1 MSAVTHQNRRRRP
14 SKMYLVTS
22 DHKVQDHLDGTIRL
36 QRGHLCQEQ
45 DGGGERGGRGDYVW
59 VKVIDIG
66 SMVKLDK
73 HLLNEVPSDLASLL
87 EPISDLD
94 LRFRLL
100 SKPHRLLRLASLPLG
115 SPVYVRWSQTG
126 EYADAELR
134 YRGPLTRGSAA
145 VFFGVQLKGWAA
157 GKGSSNGSY
166 KGHQLFTCPEQCALF
181 VPASELTLRRSSRSG
196 SAGDHELE
204 REANRPNHS
213 NHNSSNNQSSSH
225 NQNTANI
232 LQSRTAESAPPPG
245 SPPPVQP
252 GQRVCFSHD
261 GALYSGT
268 VQFCG
273 PLPGRAPS
281 GLHVGL
287 LLDNPIGSWNGVYKG
302 YRLCSIPSPEY
313 GHLLPISKV
322 TAEARPE
329 RTPPLGSNPRTSPVH
344 PPFSPSK
351 PALQPPSPT
360 HNKQPPQPTALPTNS
375 RPLIQP
381 AMLAMAKSALQ
392 PPSASSSSSSSSAP
406 PKVALKPPPL
416 AIPKSALKPPPVPP
430 NKPSALPLSPT
441 NDQPYSS
448 NGFHNPPSP
457 PVPEERVEPRTWLE
471 VGSMVEMNDPPI
483 FGVIRWIGQI
493 DGVSEPVAGIELDQE
508 LSAATDGSYLG
519 ERHFRCPSNKGL
531 FVKLRNCRRDSRFP
545 APEAPI
551 NQVERC
557 NSIAFAEWGS
567 KRVEDNTPPVLG
579 LEARRLYEGFKKGIQ
594 GHLNSCYL
602 DASLFRSPRSFMPL
616 VHATATNSAQYVNK
630 TILLPGA
637 QRAIHLL
644 GLISNSSLRHMLHLQ
659 RRPNS
664 RLFSCCSSVDW
675 VLFCPSNEDGHR
687 SRSAQELLRCE
698 IVNPLRRYGY
708 VCASKTM
715 ALRKLLEAE
724 TPDAGFTNEEKD
736 PEEFLNKLFQ
746 LLRVEPLLKIRSM
759 SHEPQECHIYQL
771 FPPSVSPSPS
781 SPLHSPFSPSLSP
794 PLSPIPLSSPLAG
807 LMRVAS
813 VQALLES
820 SFMHSG
826 LKFTE
831 APSCLPLLMPR
842 FGKEFKMFDAILP
855 SLTLD
860 ITDLL
865 DETLRQCSIC
875 QSVAAWECLQCYE
888 DMDITPGQLK
898 QYCNTCN
905 AQVHA
910 HKKRQTH
917 KPQKIRIPK
926 GTWEGP
932 VHGTRQQLSLFAVTC
947 IETSHYVSFV
957 KHGPLPTDWLFFDSM
972 ADREGGENGFNVP
985 QVRACPEVGRYLSLS
1000 QDDLSRLDS
1009 ASLKEP
1015 VRRLLCD
1022 AYMCLYHCPELSL
1035 YK

>member
-1 MSAVTHQNRRRRP
+1 MYIDRLISVLIYSACIH
-14 SKMYLVTS
+14 SF
-22 DHKVQDHLDGTIRL
+22 L
-36 QRGHLCQEQ
+36 Q
-45 DGGGERGGRGDYVW
+45 
-59 VKVIDIG
+59 VIDIG

-73 HLLNEVPSDLASLL
+73 HLLSEVPAELGGLL
-87 EPISDLD
+87 EPITELD
-94 LRFRLL
+94 LRFKLL
-100 SKPHRLLRLASLPLG
+100 SKPHRLLRLDALPLG
-115 SPVYVRWSQTG
+115 SPVLVRWSLTG
-126 EYADAELR
+126 EYAEAELR

-145 VFFGVQLKGWAA
+145 VYFGVQLKVKGWAA

-166 KGHQLFTCPEQCALF
+166 KGHQLFTCPDQCALF
-181 VPASELTLRRSSRSG
+181 VPASDLTLRRSSRGG

-204 REANRPNHS
+204 RE
-213 NHNSSNNQSSSH
+213 
-225 NQNTANI
+225 
-232 LQSRTAESAPPPG
+232 SAPPPH
-245 SPPPVQP
+245 SPPPLQP
-252 GQRVCFSHD
+252 GQRVCYSQD
-261 GALYSGT
+261 EALHWGT

-273 PLPGRAPS
+273 TLPGRTSS
-281 GLHVGL
+281 GLYVGL
-287 LLDNPIGSWNGVYKG
+287 LLVSDSPIGNWNGYYKN
-302 YRLCSIPSPEY
+302 YKLCSIPSVEY

-322 TAEARPE
+322 STESRPD
-329 RTPPLGSNPRTSPVH
+329 RQPPLGSNPKTSPVI
-344 PPFSPSK
+344 PPFPSSK

-360 HNKQPPQPTALPTNS
+360 HNKLPPQPTVPTNPGL
-375 RPLIQP
+375 RQLIQP
-381 AMLAMAKSALQ
+381 SMLAMAKSNLH
-392 PPSASSSSSSSSAP
+392 PPSSSSIPTSSPSSSSSSSSSAP
-406 PKVALKPPPL
+406 QKVALKPPPL
-416 AIPKSALKPPPVPP
+416 PAPKSALKPPPVPP
-430 NKPSALPLSPT
+430 NKPQAPPLLPPSADDSH
-441 NDQPYSS
+441 SS

-457 PVPEERVEPRTWLE
+457 LVPEERAEPNTWLE
-471 VGSMVEMNDPPI
+471 VGSMVEMNDPLI

-493 DGVSEPVAGIELDQE
+493 AGLSEPVAGIELDQE

-519 ERHFRCPSNKGL
+519 ERHFRCPPNKGL

-551 NQVERC
+551 NQVDRC

-579 LEARRLYEGFKKGIQ
+579 PDARQVYEGFKKGIQ

-602 DASLFRSPRSFMPL
+602 DASLFS
-616 VHATATNSAQYVNK
+616 
-630 TILLPGA
+630 
-637 QRAIHLL
+637 
-644 GLISNSSLRHMLHLQ
+644 
-659 RRPNS
+659 
-664 RLFSCCSSVDW
+664 LFSCCSSVDW
-675 VLFCPSNEDGHR
+675 VLFYPSSDDSHR
-687 SRSAQELLRCE
+687 SKDAQELLRCE

-724 TPDAGFTNEEKD
+724 TTDAGFTNEEKD

-746 LLRVEPLLKIRSM
+746 LLRVEPLLKIR
-759 SHEPQECHIYQL
+759 
-771 FPPSVSPSPS
+771 
-781 SPLHSPFSPSLSP
+781 
-794 PLSPIPLSSPLAG
+794 
-807 LMRVAS
+807 VAS

-820 SFMHSG
+820 SFIHSG

-842 FGKEFKMFDAILP
+842 FGKEFKMFDTILP
-855 SLTLD
+855 SLKLD

-888 DMDITPGQLK
+888 DLDITPGQLK

-917 KPQKIRIPK
+917 SPLKVRIPK

-932 VHGTRQQLSLFAVTC
+932 VHGARQQLDLFAVTC

-957 KHGPLPTDWLFFDSM
+957 KYGPLQTDWLFFDSM

-1000 QDDLSRLDS
+1000 EKELGRLDTT
-1009 ASLKEP
+1009 SLKEP

>member
-1 MSAVTHQNRRRRP
+1 MSGVTHQTRRRRP
-14 SKMYLVTS
+14 SKMYVVTS

-59 VKVIDIG
+59 VKVIDNG

-73 HLLNEVPSDLASLL
+73 HLLNEVPTDLASLL
-87 EPISDLD
+87 EPITDLD
-94 LRFRLL
+94 LRFKLL
-100 SKPHRLLRLASLPLG
+100 SKPHRLLRLAALPLG
-115 SPVYVRWSQTG
+115 SPVLVRWSQTG
-126 EYADAELR
+126 EFAEAELR

-145 VFFGVQLKGWAA
+145 VYFGVQLKGWAA
-157 GKGSSNGSY
+157 GKGNSNGSY

-181 VPASELTLRRSSRSG
+181 MAASELTLRRSSRSG
-196 SAGDHELE
+196 SAGDHEPE

-213 NHNSSNNQSSSH
+213 NHNSSNNQSCSH
-225 NQNTANI
+225 NHNAGNI
-232 LQSRTAESAPPPG
+232 LQARTAESAPPPA
-245 SPPPVQP
+245 SPPPLQI
-252 GQRVCFSHD
+252 GQRVCFSQDSTHH
-261 GALYSGT
+261 SGT

-273 PLPGRAPS
+273 PLPGRTS
-281 GLHVGL
+281 LGLHVGL
-287 LLDNPIGSWNGVYKG
+287 LLDTPVGNWNGFYKN
-302 YRLCSIPSPEY
+302 YKMCSIPSPEY

-322 TAEARPE
+322 AAETRSE
-329 RTPPLGSNPRTSPVH
+329 RTPSLGSTPKSPPAI
-344 PPFSPSK
+344 PPFPSSK
-351 PALQPPSPT
+351 SALQPPSPT
-360 HNKQPPQPTALPTNS
+360 HNKHPPQPTAPANPNS
-375 RPLIQP
+375 RTLIQP
-381 AMLAMAKSALQ
+381 AMLAIAKSALQ
-392 PPSASSSSSSSSAP
+392 PPSSSSSAT

-416 AIPKSALKPPPVPP
+416 PVPKSALKPPPVPP
-430 NKPSALPLSPT
+430 LKPQALPLSPPT
-441 NDQPYSS
+441 DQSYSS

-457 PVPEERVEPRTWLE
+457 PVPEEKAEPKTWLE

-483 FGVIRWIGQI
+483 FGVIQWIGQI
-493 DGVSEPVAGIELDQE
+493 PGISEPVAGIELDQE

-519 ERHFRCPSNKGL
+519 ERHFHCPPYKGL

-545 APEAPI
+545 APEMPI

-567 KRVEDNTPPVLG
+567 KRVEENTPPVLG
-579 LEARRLYEGFKKGIQ
+579 QEARRLYEGIKKGIQ

-602 DASLFRSPRSFMPL
+602 DASLFS
-616 VHATATNSAQYVNK
+616 
-630 TILLPGA
+630 
-637 QRAIHLL
+637 
-644 GLISNSSLRHMLHLQ
+644 
-659 RRPNS
+659 
-664 RLFSCCSSVDW
+664 LFSCCSSVDW
-675 VLFCPSNEDGHR
+675 VLFFPSNEDGHR
-687 SRSAQELLRCE
+687 SKDAQELLRCE

-724 TPDAGFTNEEKD
+724 TTDAGFTNEEKD

-746 LLRVEPLLKIRSM
+746 LLRVEPLLKIRSV
-759 SHEPQECHIYQL
+759 SQEPQECHIYQL

-781 SPLHSPFSPSLSP
+781 SPMHSPLSPSLTSS
-794 PLSPIPLSSPLAG
+794 LSPIPLSSPHAG
-807 LMRVAS
+807 LMRVAT
-813 VQALLES
+813 VQTLLES

-826 LKFTE
+826 LKFSE

-875 QSVAAWECLQCYE
+875 QSVAEWECLQCYE
-888 DMDITPGQLK
+888 DLDITPGQLK
-898 QYCNTCN
+898 QYCKTCN

-917 KPQKIRIPK
+917 KPLKVRIPK

-957 KHGPLPTDWLFFDSM
+957 KHGPLLTDWLFFDSM

-1000 QDDLSRLDS
+1000 QEELSRLDS
-1009 ASLKEP
+1009 TSLKEP

>member
-1 MSAVTHQNRRRRP
+1 MSGVTHQNRRRRP
-14 SKMYLVTS
+14 SRMYMVTA
-22 DHKVQDHLDGTIRL
+22 DHKVQDHLEGTIRL
-36 QRGHLCQEQ
+36 QRGQLCVEQE
-45 DGGGERGGRGDYVW
+45 GGGERGGRGDYLW
-59 VKVIDIG
+59 VKVIDNG

-73 HLLNEVPSDLASLL
+73 HLLNEVTPELAGLL
-87 EPISDLD
+87 EPITDLD
-94 LRFRLL
+94 IRFKLL
-100 SKPHRLLRLASLPLG
+100 CKPHRLLRLTALPLG
-115 SPVYVRWSQTG
+115 SPVLVRWNQQTG
-126 EYADAELR
+126 EFAEAELR
-134 YRGPLTRGSAA
+134 YRGPLTRGSA
-145 VFFGVQLKGWAA
+145 VYFGVQLKGPAA
-157 GKGSSNGSY
+157 GKGTSNGSY
-166 KGHQLFTCPEQCALF
+166 KGHQLFTCPEQCAMF
-181 VPASELTLRRSSRSG
+181 VPANELMLRRSSRSG
-196 SAGDHELE
+196 SAGEHELD
-204 REANRPNHS
+204 REPNNRPNPTQV
-213 NHNSSNNQSSSH
+213 NHNSSNNQNFSN
-225 NQNTANI
+225 NQNPASI
-232 LQSRTAESAPPPG
+232 LQSRTAESVSAPL
-245 SPPPVQP
+245 SPPPLHI
-252 GQRVCFSHD
+252 GQRLSFNLD
-261 GALYSGT
+261 GTVQSGT
-268 VQFCG
+268 VLFCG
-273 PLPGRAPS
+273 LLPGRTSS
-281 GLHVGL
+281 GLHVGV
-287 LLDNPIGSWNGVYKG
+287 LLDNPVGNWNGVYKNHK
-302 YRLCSIPSPEY
+302 LCSIPYPEY
-313 GHLLPISKV
+313 GHILPISKV
-322 TAEARPE
+322 TAETRSE
-329 RTPPLGSNPRTSPVH
+329 RASAPGSNPKTPAI
-344 PPFSPSK
+344 PPLPSTK
-351 PALQPPSPT
+351 TALLPPSPT
-360 HNKQPPQPTALPTNS
+360 HNKNPPQPSVPTN
-375 RPLIQP
+375 PKPKLPIHPDMLI
-381 AMLAMAKSALQ
+381 MAKSALH
-392 PPSASSSSSSSSAP
+392 PPSSSSASSSGA

-416 AIPKSALKPPPVPP
+416 PPPKSAPKLPQPPVPP
-430 NKPSALPLSPT
+430 IKPQAPPLSPPIE
-441 NDQPYSS
+441 QLYSS

-457 PVPEERVEPRTWLE
+457 PFPEERTDPKTWLE

-483 FGVIRWIGQI
+483 FGVIRWLGQI
-493 DGVSEPVAGIELDQE
+493 PGITEPVAGIELDQE

-519 ERHFRCPSNKGL
+519 ERYFRCPPNKGL

-567 KRVEDNTPPVLG
+567 KRVEENTPPVLG
-579 LEARRLYEGFKKGIQ
+579 QEARKLYEGFKKGIQ

-602 DASLFRSPRSFMPL
+602 DASLFS
-616 VHATATNSAQYVNK
+616 
-630 TILLPGA
+630 I
-637 QRAIHLL
+637 
-644 GLISNSSLRHMLHLQ
+644 
-659 RRPNS
+659 
-664 RLFSCCSSVDW
+664 FSCCSSVDM
-675 VLFCPSNEDGHR
+675 VLFCPCEDSQR
-687 SRSAQELLRCE
+687 SADAQELLRCE

-724 TPDAGFTNEEKD
+724 TTDAGFTNEEKD

-759 SHEPQECHIYQL
+759 SQEPQECHIYQL

-781 SPLHSPFSPSLSP
+781 SPVQSPPSPSQSSS
-794 PLSPIPLSSPLAG
+794 LSPIPLSSPAAG
-807 LMRVAS
+807 LRVAS
-813 VQALLES
+813 VQTLLES

-875 QSVAAWECLQCYE
+875 QSVAEWECLQCYE
-888 DMDITPGQLK
+888 DRDITPGQLK
-898 QYCNTCN
+898 QFCNTCN
-905 AQVHA
+905 SQVHA

-917 KPQKIRIPK
+917 KPLKVRVPK
-926 GTWEGP
+926 STWEGP

-957 KHGPLPTDWLFFDSM
+957 KHGPLLTDWLFFDSM

-985 QVRACPEVGRYLSLS
+985 QVRACPEVGRYLGLTEEE
-1000 QDDLSRLDS
+1000 LGRLDS

>member
-1 MSAVTHQNRRRRP
+1 MSGVAHQNRRRRAP
-14 SKMYLVTS
+14 KMYLLTS
-22 DHKVQDHLDGTIRL
+22 DHKVQDHLEGTIRL
-36 QRGHLCQEQ
+36 QRGNLCQEQ
-45 DGGGERGGRGDYVW
+45 EGGGERGGRVDYLW
-59 VKVIDIG
+59 VKVIDNG

-73 HLLNEVPSDLASLL
+73 HLLNEVPADLASLL
-87 EPISDLD
+87 EPITDLE
-94 LRFRLL
+94 LRFKLL
-100 SKPHRLLRLASLPLG
+100 SRPHRLHRLAALPLG
-115 SPVYVRWSQTG
+115 SQVLVRCGQSG
-126 EYADAELR
+126 EFADAELR

-145 VFFGVQLKGWAA
+145 MYFGVQLKGWAA
-157 GKGSSNGSY
+157 GRGSSNGSY
-166 KGHQLFTCPEQCALF
+166 KGHQLFTCPDQCALF
-181 VPASELTLRRSSRSG
+181 VAASELTTCRSSHSG
-196 SAGDHELE
+196 STGDLE
-204 REANRPNHS
+204 ADRDPGWLE
-213 NHNSSNNQSSSH
+213 QSQSH
-225 NQNTANI
+225 GQDTVSI
-232 LQSRTAESAPPPG
+232 LPRAADSAVVPA
-245 SPPPVQP
+245 SPPPLQG
-252 GQRVCFSHD
+252 GQRVCFLQEDVLHW
-261 GALYSGT
+261 GT
-268 VQFCG
+268 VQYCG
-273 PLPGRAPS
+273 PLPGRTS
-281 GLHVGL
+281 TGLYVGVL
-287 LLDNPIGSWNGVYKG
+287 TDKPVGSWNGCYKS
-302 YRLCSIPSPEY
+302 YKLCSIPSPEY
-313 GHLLPISKV
+313 GHLLPLSKV
-322 TAEARPE
+322 STELRME
-329 RTPPLGSNPRTSPVH
+329 RAPPLGSNTKAPPVQ
-344 PPFSPSK
+344 PPYPLSK
-351 PALQPPSPT
+351 TALQPPSPT
-360 HNKQPPQPTALPTNS
+360 LSKQPPQPTVSAPYT
-375 RPLIQP
+375 RPLIDP

-392 PPSASSSSSSSSAP
+392 PPSSSSSETL
-406 PKVALKPPPL
+406 KVILKPPPL
-416 AIPKSALKPPPVPP
+416 HNPKTALKPPAAV
-430 NKPSALPLSPT
+430 
-441 NDQPYSS
+441 SS
-448 NGFHNPPSP
+448 KTQAPPPSP
-457 PVPEERVEPRTWLE
+457 PTDLFHPANGFHDPPSPPFSEQKAEPKIWLE
-471 VGSMVEMNDPPI
+471 VGSMIEMNDPPI

-493 DGVSEPVAGIELDQE
+493 SGISDQVAGIELDQE

-519 ERHFRCPSNKGL
+519 ERHFRCPPNKGL

-567 KRVEDNTPPVLG
+567 KRVEENTPPVLG
-579 LEARRLYEGFKKGIQ
+579 TDARKLYEGFKKGIQ

-602 DASLFRSPRSFMPL
+602 DASLFS
-616 VHATATNSAQYVNK
+616 
-630 TILLPGA
+630 
-637 QRAIHLL
+637 
-644 GLISNSSLRHMLHLQ
+644 
-659 RRPNS
+659 
-664 RLFSCCSSVDW
+664 LFSCCSSVDW
-675 VLFCPSNEDGHR
+675 VLFWPANEEGQR
-687 SRSAQELLRCE
+687 SKDAQELLRCD

-724 TPDAGFTNEEKD
+724 TTDAGFTNEEKD

-746 LLRVEPLLKIRSM
+746 LLRVEPVLKIRSV
-759 SHEPQECHIYQL
+759 SQEPQECHIYQL
-771 FPPSVSPSPS
+771 FPPSSLTSLSSPVPSPLS
-781 SPLHSPFSPSLSP
+781 SSLSP
-794 PLSPIPLSSPLAG
+794 SLSPIPLSSPPAG

-875 QSVAAWECLQCYE
+875 QSVAEWECLQCYE
-888 DMDITPGQLK
+888 DLDITPGQLK
-898 QYCNTCN
+898 QYCNTCST
-905 AQVHA
+905 QVHA
-910 HKKRQTH
+910 HRKRQMHTPV
-917 KPQKIRIPK
+917 KVRVPK

-932 VHGTRQQLSLFAVTC
+932 VHSARQQLALFAVTC

-1000 QDDLSRLDS
+1000 EEELKRLET

-1022 AYMCLYHCPELSL
+1022 AYMCFYHCPELSL

>member
-14 SKMYLVTS
+14 PKMYMVAS

-36 QRGHLCQEQ
+36 QRGQLCLEQE
-45 DGGGERGGRGDYVW
+45 GGAERGARGDYLW

-73 HLLNEVPSDLASLL
+73 HLLSEVPAELGGLL
-87 EPISDLD
+87 EPITELD
-94 LRFRLL
+94 LRFKLL
-100 SKPHRLLRLASLPLG
+100 SKPHRLLRLDALPLG
-115 SPVYVRWSQTG
+115 SPVLVRWNLTG
-126 EYADAELR
+126 EYAEAELR

-145 VFFGVQLKGWAA
+145 VYFGVQLKGWAA

-166 KGHQLFTCPEQCALF
+166 KGHQLFTCPDQCALF
-181 VPASELTLRRSSRSG
+181 VPASDLTLRRSSRGG

-204 REANRPNHS
+204 REVSRPNHS
-213 NHNSSNNQSSSH
+213 NHNSSSTQSVPS
-225 NQNTANI
+225 A
-232 LQSRTAESAPPPG
+232 LQSRTAESAPPPH
-245 SPPPVQP
+245 SPPPLQP
-252 GQRVCFSHD
+252 GQRVCFSQD
-261 GALYSGT
+261 EALHWGT

-273 PLPGRAPS
+273 TLPGRTSS
-281 GLHVGL
+281 GLYVGL
-287 LLDNPIGSWNGVYKG
+287 LLDSPIGNWNGYYKN
-302 YRLCSIPSPEY
+302 YKLCSIPSVEY

-322 TAEARPE
+322 STESRPD
-329 RTPPLGSNPRTSPVH
+329 RQPPLGSNPKTSPVI
-344 PPFSPSK
+344 PPFPSSK

-360 HNKQPPQPTALPTNS
+360 HNKLPPQPTVPTNPGL
-375 RPLIQP
+375 RQLIQP
-381 AMLAMAKSALQ
+381 SMLAMAKSNLH
-392 PPSASSSSSSSSAP
+392 PPSSSSIPTSSPSSSSSSSSAP
-406 PKVALKPPPL
+406 QKVALKPPPL
-416 AIPKSALKPPPVPP
+416 PAPKSALKLPPVPP
-430 NKPSALPLSPT
+430 NKPQAPPLLPPSADDSH
-441 NDQPYSS
+441 SS

-457 PVPEERVEPRTWLE
+457 LVPEERAEPNTWLE
-471 VGSMVEMNDPPI
+471 VGSMVEMNDPLI

-493 DGVSEPVAGIELDQE
+493 AGLSEPVAGIELDQE

-519 ERHFRCPSNKGL
+519 ERHFRCPPNKGL

-551 NQVERC
+551 NQVDRC

-579 LEARRLYEGFKKGIQ
+579 PDARHVYEGFKKGIQ

-602 DASLFRSPRSFMPL
+602 DASLFS
-616 VHATATNSAQYVNK
+616 
-630 TILLPGA
+630 
-637 QRAIHLL
+637 
-644 GLISNSSLRHMLHLQ
+644 
-659 RRPNS
+659 
-664 RLFSCCSSVDW
+664 LFSCCSSVDW
-675 VLFCPSNEDGHR
+675 VLFYPSSDDSHR
-687 SRSAQELLRCE
+687 SKDAQELLRCE

-724 TPDAGFTNEEKD
+724 TTDAGFTNEEKD

-759 SHEPQECHIYQL
+759 SQEPQECHIYQL
-771 FPPSVSPSPS
+771 FPPSISSSPS
-781 SPLHSPFSPSLSP
+781 SPLHSPLSPSLSNS
-794 PLSPIPLSSPLAG
+794 LSPIPLSSPAAG

-820 SFMHSG
+820 SFIHSR

-842 FGKEFKMFDAILP
+842 FGKEFKMFDTILP
-855 SLTLD
+855 SLKLD

-888 DMDITPGQLK
+888 DLDITPGQLK

-910 HKKRQTH
+910 HKKRQMH
-917 KPQKIRIPK
+917 SPLKVRIPK

-932 VHGTRQQLSLFAVTC
+932 VHGARQQLDLFAVTC

-957 KHGPLPTDWLFFDSM
+957 KYGPLQTDWLFFDSM

-1000 QDDLSRLDS
+1000 EKELGRLDTT
-1009 ASLKEP
+1009 SLKEP